1 VEQDTIVAVAT
12 PPGHGGIGVIRLSGP
27 EALTVLSTLCPRKGP
42 WKSRRPVLT
51 DVVDLAG
58 NRLDH
63 AVVTYYRE
71 PRSYTGEDLVE
82 ISCHGSPL
90 ILDRVVA
97 AALDSGCRGA
107 RAGEFTLRAFLSGR
121 IDLTQA
127 EAIVDLVDAR
137 SDAGLGLALQQLEG
151 ELSRRIEPLR
161 SQLLDVLAH
170 STALV
175 DFSEDDIPD
184 LALADVSQAL
194 VSVHEDVKHLLAG
207 ASTGNVL
214 RHGVSIAIV
223 GAPNVGKSSILN
235 ALLGRRRAIVT
246 PIAGTTRD
254 TVEDEFQLAGI
265 RFSVIDTAGIT
276 TTEDVVESMGIE
288 RSHEAIQA
296 ADVVLVVLDASRAMT
311 SDDLDA
317 IRASQNSRSDTS
329 CLLACNKS
337 DLPPVLDPYSLP
349 VAGDTRILSTSTLT
363 EDGMDCLR
371 EALPQIVLGG
381 HATEGFVVSNARHTQ
396 SLSRASVALESA
408 LSALAAGLPLDLVSL
423 DMREALASLSA
434 ITGVN
439 VDDELLDRVFS
450 RFCIGK

>member
-1 VEQDTIVAVAT
+1 M
-12 PPGHGGIGVIRLSGP
+12 
-27 EALTVLSTLCPRKGP
+27 
-42 WKSRRPVLT
+42 T

-58 NRLDH
+58 NRLDQ

-184 LALADVSQAL
+184 LALADVSRAL
-194 VSVHEDVKHLLAG
+194 VSVHEGVKHLLAG

-214 RHGVSIAIV
+214 RHGVSLAIV

-235 ALLGRRRAIVT
+235 ALVGRRRAIVT

-276 TTEDVVESMGIE
+276 ITEDVVESIGIE

-317 IRASQNSRSDTS
+317 IRASENSGSDTR

-337 DLPPVLDPYSLP
+337 DLPPVLDPHSLP
-349 VAGDTRILSTSTLT
+349 VDGKTRVLSTSTLT
-363 EDGMDCLR
+363 ENGLDCLR
-371 EALPQIVLGG
+371 EATTPNRSRRILYRRVCRLECSAHPIPLPCFRRPGKRTVGIGRG
-381 HATEGFVVSNARHTQ
+381 TTPR
-396 SLSRASVALESA
+396 
-408 LSALAAGLPLDLVSL
+408 
-423 DMREALASLSA
+423 
-434 ITGVN
+434 
-439 VDDELLDRVFS
+439 S
-450 RFCIGK
+450 RFTRYA